1 MAWLL
6 PPCVVIRSAVL
17 SAEPLP
23 LGSPSADLDPQMK
36 TFPHSFSSSG
46 DALWVDPAGETLNL
60 HPPVGFDPTLTDRL
74 LGMHDAL
81 NSRFAAILCMLDRD
95 PAFAVAAIGFLASEL
110 QDLRRAEAMWIY
122 PLIAKRIDADV
133 DARRQLMRL
142 RISLLAELRAILR
155 LLGEMSQ
162 ALQAGTPCRST
173 ADLISGS
180 MATFLRR
187 GETEIYPLY
196 NLVGSGLLAPRVA

>member
-1 MAWLL
+1 
-6 PPCVVIRSAVL
+6 
-17 SAEPLP
+17 
-23 LGSPSADLDPQMK
+23 
-36 TFPHSFSSSG
+36 
-46 DALWVDPAGETLNL
+46 
-60 HPPVGFDPTLTDRL
+60 
-74 LGMHDAL
+74 
-81 NSRFAAILCMLDRD
+81 MLDRD
-95 PAFAVAAIGFLASEL
+95 PASAVVVIDVLASEL

-122 PLIAKRIDADV
+122 PLIAKGVDADV

-155 LLGEMSQ
+155 LLGEMSH
-162 ALQAGTPCRST
+162 ALRAGTPCQST

-187 GETEIYPLY
+187 GETEVYPLY

>member
-1 MAWLL
+1 M
-6 PPCVVIRSAVL
+6 
-17 SAEPLP
+17 
-23 LGSPSADLDPQMK
+23 GSPSVDLDSQMK
-36 TFPHSFSSSG
+36 TFSQSFRASG
-46 DALWVDPAGETLNL
+46 DALWADPAGETLNL
-60 HPPVGFDPTLTDRL
+60 NPPVGFDPTLTDRL
-74 LGMHDAL
+74 LGMHDTL

-95 PAFAVAAIGFLASEL
+95 PSSAVVVIDVLASEL

-122 PLIAKRIDADV
+122 PLIAKGVDADV

-155 LLGEMSQ
+155 LLGEMSH
-162 ALQAGTPCRST
+162 ALRAGTPCQST

-187 GETEIYPLY
+187 GETEVYPLY

>member
-1 MAWLL
+1 
-6 PPCVVIRSAVL
+6 
-17 SAEPLP
+17 
-23 LGSPSADLDPQMK
+23 MK
-36 TFPHSFSSSG
+36 TFPKSYRTYG

-60 HPPVGFDPTLTDRL
+60 HPTVGFDSRLIDRL

-81 NSRFAAILCMLDRD
+81 NSRFAAILCMLDHD
-95 PAFAVAAIGFLASEL
+95 PVSAVAAIGVLASEL
-110 QDLRRAEAMWIY
+110 HDLRRAQAMWIY
-122 PLIAKRIDADV
+122 PLVAKGVDADV

-162 ALQAGTPCRST
+162 ALQAGTPCQST
-173 ADLISGS
+173 ADLVSGS
-180 MATFLRR
+180 ITTFLRR
-187 GETEIYPLY
+187 GEAEIYPLY